1 MENLNKNGVP
11 PTLDNLVAI
20 ADEYTKLE
28 DPIDR
33 ARFLTE
39 QFGEAGD
46 DIAPMLDAIADGVT
60 AVQNAGLIFTEDELQ
75 DIRDYEEAVANL
87 GLAWEG
93 FATTIG
99 MAVVPELTK
108 FFDQATTYF
117 SSLGLMTEY
126 IGLLNEK
133 FGEDHNIVEYGKA
146 LNDLTQIDTSTAE
159 GVELLQTKVD
169 QLDRTL
175 HADAYAAGAAAQ
187 AHDELVMAIFDNTNS
202 WSNFQQAMEEAGLST
217 GMLTEEIYNQEKAA
231 VEAADSINNTKI
243 VPKMVE
249 IDVNDGP
256 SKEKIEQ
263 LRQMG
268 IEDKEFTVKAEVDDS
283 AVKNWTPPTKTG
295 TITYSPVKGG
305 LYAAGGAIHAAA
317 SGLAASLSSYWVGER
332 GPEPFFPAMD
342 GRIVSNTQ
350 AMAALRG
357 GAGANAREI
366 ANAVR
371 DGVREAMRDER
382 GGNVYN
388 LTMPTSSNP
397 ADVRTA
403 FELME
408 AWGA

>member
-1 MENLNKNGVP
+1 M
-11 PTLDNLVAI
+11 
-20 ADEYTKLE
+20 
-28 DPIDR
+28 
-33 ARFLTE
+33 
-39 QFGEAGD
+39 
-46 DIAPMLDAIADGVT
+46 DA
-60 AVQNAGLIFTEDELQ
+60 
-75 DIRDYEEAVANL
+75 
-87 GLAWEG
+87 
-93 FATTIG
+93 
-99 MAVVPELTK
+99 
-108 FFDQATTYF
+108 
-117 SSLGLMTEY
+117 
-126 IGLLNEK
+126 
-133 FGEDHNIVEYGKA
+133 
-146 LNDLTQIDTSTAE
+146 
-159 GVELLQTKVD
+159 
-169 QLDRTL
+169 
-175 HADAYAAGAAAQ
+175 
-187 AHDELVMAIFDNTNS
+187 
-202 WSNFQQAMEEAGLST
+202 AGLSM
-217 GMLTEEIYNQEKAA
+217 GMLTKDIYDQEKAA

-283 AVKNWTPPTKTG
+283 AVRHYTPPNKTG
-295 TITYSPVKGG
+295 TVTYSPVKGG